1 MAEIHEGVIT
11 DQNVGREPAGQGRPE
26 DPALSSP
33 ESIKAKLTAETGV
46 AAGMDYGQNEPTAI
60 GSATKALAALTQVVE
75 SQSATTGRLTGELGV
90 SEVREALDRGLPADE
105 VLAAGLSSGALSA
118 ETAEELAWNA
128 ALAAQGLSEE
138 ELVEID
144 DDEWTLSEEIAQSSE
159 QLMAQAK
166 GLANQQ
172 VQAKVYSE
180 TYAQEL
186 DQGLKNHE
194 QSVKALREYQQE
206 LGMNAETFKPS

>member
-1 MAEIHEGVIT
+1 M
-11 DQNVGREPAGQGRPE
+11 
-26 DPALSSP
+26 
-33 ESIKAKLTAETGV
+33 
-46 AAGMDYGQNEPTAI
+46 
-60 GSATKALAALTQVVE
+60 
-75 SQSATTGRLTGELGV
+75 
-90 SEVREALDRGLPADE
+90 
-105 VLAAGLSSGALSA
+105 LAAGLSSGALSA

-206 LGMNAETFKPS
+206 LGMNAETFEALLVGVDAELSSESSASRSISIRWRSKTRSCSRQAFAPLARRSSRGSTRRTPRRSSRGSWPSSTTLRTAL